1 MRGPYLDKSLSEKTY
16 SAPVRAWK
24 ILIFLAAVAVV
35 CWYARVRYDQ
45 IADMHVRYRAIRRL
59 VQICLLWLGGWYVAL
74 FADGESGRVFMVS
87 NRGTYIFLGVG
98 MIAASFLFGYMTL
111 N

>member
-1 MRGPYLDKSLSEKTY
+1 MRGPYSRQDLSEKNY
-16 SAPVRAWK
+16 SAPVTAWK
-24 ILIFLAAVAVV
+24 ILVFLAAVAVV

-45 IADMHVRYRAIRRL
+45 IDDTYARYRAIKGL
-59 VQICLLWLGGWYVAL
+59 VQICLLWLVGWYAAL

-87 NRGTYIFLGVG
+87 NRGTYVFLGVG

-111 N
+111 I